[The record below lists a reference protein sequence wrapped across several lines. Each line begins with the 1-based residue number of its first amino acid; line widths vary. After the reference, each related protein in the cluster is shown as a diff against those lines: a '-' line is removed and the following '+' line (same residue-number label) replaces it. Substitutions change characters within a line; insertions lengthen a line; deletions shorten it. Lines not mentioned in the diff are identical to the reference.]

1 MAKCAAAIIKWC
13 KEGTSGRRH
22 ERQLEVGWATD
33 SSLNPPIQRGPR
45 SDPLHAATN
54 ARGVEGTG
62 DPTSTSAP
70 GEPAYHFNLC
80 RAYIARRTR
89 ACAEL
94 TVDCVPTAA
103 NVCDAR
109 GGDGWRRREEAIRRG
124 RRRRRRDGSSA
135 NTGGRVRRCQQG
147 TRYARGRGERHDC
160 SAYNGSGNSRACNAH
175 GKWRTHEHA
184 SAGRREHRW
193 ETGRVRSRCRRMDS
207 G

>member
-1 MAKCAAAIIKWC
+1 VAKCAAATNRWY

-33 SSLNPPIQRGPR
+33 SPLNSPIQRGPR
-45 SDPLHAATN
+45 SDPLYAATN

-70 GEPAYHFNLC
+70 GEPASHFNLC
-80 RAYIARRTR
+80 RAYLARRMR
-89 ACAEL
+89 ACATF
-94 TVDCVPTAA
+94 TVDFVPTAA
-103 NVCDAR
+103 NVYGAR
-109 GGDGWRRREEAIRRG
+109 GGDGWLRREEAIRRG
-124 RRRRRRDGSSA
+124 WVRRRRDGRSA

-147 TRYARGRGERHDC
+147 TQHARGHGERYDC
-160 SAYNGSGNSRACNAH
+160 SAYDESGSSRARNAR
-175 GKWRTHEHA
+175 GERRTHEHA

-193 ETGRVRSRCRRMDS
+193 ETGRARSRCRRMDS